1 VPIYRAHR
9 RFIGLHDIPLN
20 SLNFFIGP
28 RWIFHYPDQTVK
40 SQKSQPISK
49 EGAKNMA
56 VVRTRNVDLKVNG
69 DGAYAFIA
77 EPDDNAKHPGM
88 VLIQEWWG
96 IEPHIRDLAQKLAA
110 DGFVVAVPD
119 LFHGKIATE
128 PDDAQKMVMMIRGNV
143 DRAAREIIGAI
154 ETVKAMPN
162 VDPKKLGL
170 MGFCVGGFMTYFV
183 ASRYSDL
190 GAVVPFYGAGYDP
203 TPEEVA
209 RVNAPVMAFYGSRD
223 AGIPMKQIQK
233 IERMYKAAGKDF
245 TVKVFDA
252 GHAFINPSHGMGN
265 EKAAA
270 EAWPL
275 AVNFLKEK
283 LK

>member
-1 VPIYRAHR
+1 
-9 RFIGLHDIPLN
+9 
-20 SLNFFIGP
+20 
-28 RWIFHYPDQTVK
+28 
-40 SQKSQPISK
+40 
-49 EGAKNMA
+49 MA
-56 VVRTRNVDLKVNG
+56 VIRTRNVDLKVNG
-69 DGAYAFIA
+69 DGAYAFVA
-77 EPDDNAKHPGM
+77 EPDDDTRHSGM
-88 VLIQEWWG
+88 LLIQEWWG

-119 LFHGKIATE
+119 LFHGKIVTE
-128 PDDAQKMVMMIRGNV
+128 PNEAEKMVMMIAGNI
-143 DRAAREIIGAI
+143 DKAAKEIIGAL

-162 VDPKKLGL
+162 VEPKKPGL
-170 MGFCVGGFMTYFV
+170 MGFCVGGMMAYIV

-203 TPEEVA
+203 TPEDVA
-209 RVNAPVMAFYGSRD
+209 KVNAPVLAIYGSRD
-223 AGIPMKQIQK
+223 ESVSKEQIQK

-252 GHAFINPSHGMGN
+252 GHAFINLSHGDGN

>member
-1 VPIYRAHR
+1 
-9 RFIGLHDIPLN
+9 
-20 SLNFFIGP
+20 
-28 RWIFHYPDQTVK
+28 
-40 SQKSQPISK
+40 
-49 EGAKNMA
+49 MA

-128 PDDAQKMVMMIRGNV
+128 PNDAQKMVMMIRGNV
-143 DRAAREIIGAI
+143 DKAAREIVGAL

-170 MGFCVGGFMTYFV
+170 MGFCIGGFMTYV
-183 ASRYSDL
+183 IASRYSDL
-190 GAVVPFYGAGYDP
+190 GAVAPFYGAGYDP

-209 RVNAPVMAFYGSRD
+209 KVNAPVLAFYGSRD
-223 AGIPMKQIQK
+223 NGTPIEQIHK

-245 TVKVFDA
+245 TFKVYDA
-252 GHAFINPSHGMGN
+252 GHAFMNPSHGMGN

-275 AVNFLKEK
+275 AVNFFKEK

>member
-1 VPIYRAHR
+1 
-9 RFIGLHDIPLN
+9 
-20 SLNFFIGP
+20 
-28 RWIFHYPDQTVK
+28 
-40 SQKSQPISK
+40 
-49 EGAKNMA
+49 MA
-56 VVRTRNVDLKVNG
+56 VIRTRNVDLKVNG
-69 DGAYAFIA
+69 DGAYAFVA
-77 EPDDNAKHPGM
+77 EPHDDTKHPGM

-119 LFHGKIATE
+119 LFHGKIVTE
-128 PDDAQKMVMMIRGNV
+128 PNEAEKMVMMIAGNI
-143 DRAAREIIGAI
+143 DKGAKEIIGAL

-162 VDPKKLGL
+162 VEPKKLGL
-170 MGFCVGGFMTYFV
+170 MGFCVGGLMAYVV

-190 GAVVPFYGAGYDP
+190 GAIVPFYGAGYDP
-203 TPEEVA
+203 TPEDVA
-209 RVNAPVMAFYGSRD
+209 KVNAPVLAIYGSRD
-223 AGIPMKQIQK
+223 ESVSKEQIQK

-252 GHAFINPSHGMGN
+252 GHAFINLSHGDGN